1 MKMTKK
7 QNETMFKYLADT
19 KLNHDELQGVKD
31 SIYLLFDTEVDD
43 KAREMVLLTDILQE
57 QLAKKE
63 NNNF

>member
-31 SIYLLFDTEVDD
+31 TIHLLFEPENDE
-43 KAREMVLLTDILQE
+43 KANEMVLLAEIRQE
-57 QLAKKE
+57 LLAKRA
-63 NNNF
+63 NNK